1 MRLRGCSRLSS
12 NRASTDMPQIALGE
26 LRIDVTYKDIKN
38 VHLSVYPPNGSV
50 RISAPLRLDLT
61 TIRIFAIS
69 RLNWIRKQ
77 QAKLTAQTREPARDF
92 VGRESHYHFGQ
103 RYLLKITEVE
113 APPKVVLKHSTIEMQ
128 VRPGTPR
135 EKRETILDEWYRQ
148 RLKEVVPRIILRWE
162 KAIGVD
168 VKAFGIKK
176 MKTKWG
182 SCNPGAGR
190 IWLNLELAKRPV
202 SCIEYV
208 TVHEMVHLLE
218 RKHGERFRARMDEI
232 LPMWRYHREELNK
245 GPLSHQS
252 WSD

>member
-1 MRLRGCSRLSS
+1 
-12 NRASTDMPQIALGE
+12 
-26 LRIDVTYKDIKN
+26 
-38 VHLSVYPPNGSV
+38 
-50 RISAPLRLDLT
+50 
-61 TIRIFAIS
+61 
-69 RLNWIRKQ
+69 
-77 QAKLTAQTREPARDF
+77 
-92 VGRESHYHFGQ
+92 
-103 RYLLKITEVE
+103 
-113 APPKVVLKHSTIEMQ
+113 MQ

-135 EKRETILDEWYRQ
+135 EKRETILDEWYRR
-148 RLKEVVPRIILRWE
+148 RLKEIVPGIIFRWE

-182 SCNPGAGR
+182 SCNPKAGR

-218 RKHGERFRARMDEI
+218 RKHGERFRARMDEL
-232 LPMWRYHREELNK
+232 LPMWRHYREELNK